1 MNIDKILSKDKQ
13 YDYLYHVEGALRS
26 KGLTFLE
33 LKQYIRC
40 GSSIHG
46 VPSPVLTSKYGK
58 DVKLPD
64 TQMTCMCGHRIIEQ
78 CYLCP
83 IGNQDLNQ
91 ALSVGNH
98 CIKKWGIKPAMRG
111 KGLKVECDV
120 CGAMLNKSGLARHHK
135 TRKCQGIASLKHE
148 ADSSTISTTASDTSS
163 ISND

>member
-1 MNIDKILSKDKQ
+1 MNIDKILSKEKQ
-13 YDYLYHVEGALRS
+13 YNYLDRVEGSLKS
-26 KGLTFLE
+26 TGLTFLD

-40 GSSIHG
+40 GSSTHG
-46 VPSPVLTSKYGK
+46 VPSPALTSKYGK
-58 DVKLPD
+58 DVKLLE
-64 TQMTCMCGHRIIEQ
+64 TQMTCICGHRTIEQ

-83 IGNQDLNQ
+83 LRNQDLNQ
-91 ALSVGNH
+91 ALNIGNH

-120 CGAMLNKSGLARHHK
+120 CGAMLTKSGLARHHK
-135 TRKCQGIASLKHE
+135 TRTCQGMASPKHE